1 MKRELHLIKRNV
13 ASEFPAWDLG
23 PVTKPPL
30 IVISQ
35 MFRLQYSAEGD

>member
-1 MKRELHLIKRNV
+1 MEREVHLINRNV
-13 ASEFPAWDLG
+13 ASEF

-35 MFRLQYSAEGD
+35 MFRLQYSAEDD